1 MALLSHVL
9 LELLF
14 LLLRIY
20 LHFLQIFLTLFALF
34 SLLLLLLLQFF
45 NEVFCLL
52 CSFALNAEIIEIE
65 TAGDHGAVG
74 AGCSDGEA
82 AFFIDGGGEF

>member
-1 MALLSHVL
+1 VALLSHVL

-14 LLLRIY
+14 LLHRVY
-20 LHFLQIFLTLFALF
+20 LHFLQIFLTLFALL
-34 SLLLLLLLQFF
+34 SLTLLLFLQFF
-45 NEVFCLL
+45 NEVFSLL

-65 TAGDHGAVG
+65 TAGDHGAIG

-82 AFFIDGGGEF
+82 AFFFNGGG